1 MTPQIIHTN
10 RRPGIEVL
18 HMLLLARN
26 PAWSALRCADAAK
39 LLYED
44 RRRDDGPDA
53 WGDYYVV
60 RNSGRCVFVK
70 EGVFFASQGGLTA
83 DWGKHWT
90 KITAASIEHARR
102 IGGAVLP

>member
-1 MTPQIIHTN
+1 MSGVVYTN

-18 HMLLLARN
+18 HMLILAKH
-26 PAWSALRCADAAK
+26 PDWSALRCAAAAK

-44 RRRDDGPDA
+44 RRRGDGPDA
-53 WGDYYVV
+53 WGDYYIV

-70 EGVFFASQGGLTA
+70 AGAFFRDQGGQTL

-102 IGGAVLP
+102 IGEAVLP